1 MNSRRTTSLYS
12 VTLTAR
18 EHEEMRNCITRLQR
32 LGLRDNKAVNLINRM
47 SMTLKK
53 GARRADRSAGR
64 RKASEET
71 LFGEEELLEL

>member
-1 MNSRRTTSLYS
+1 MNSRPTTSLSS

-18 EHEEMRNCITRLQR
+18 EHQEMRNCITRLQR

-53 GARRADRSAGR
+53 GARRADRNAGR

>member
-1 MNSRRTTSLYS
+1 MNSRQTTSLSS

-18 EHEEMRNCITRLQR
+18 EHQEMRNCITRLQR

-64 RKASEET
+64 KKASEAT
-71 LFGEEELLEL
+71 LFGEVEFIEL

>member
-1 MNSRRTTSLYS
+1 MNSRPTTSLSS

-18 EHEEMRNCITRLQR
+18 EHQEMRNCITRLQR

-64 RKASEET
+64 KKTSEAT
-71 LFGEEELLEL
+71 LFGKEELLEL

>member
-1 MNSRRTTSLYS
+1 MNSRPTTSLSS

-18 EHEEMRNCITRLQR
+18 EHQEMRNCITRLQR

-53 GARRADRSAGR
+53 GARRAVRSAGR
-64 RKASEET
+64 KKASEAT